1 MTLYDDVIT
10 ARHAAL
16 ITCNDHRPVRL
27 EDLHKENSKITVVKV
42 LPKYVRQRYTALK
55 KRFLLTQSSKM
66 RYVLL
71 HFGPPRIPITMN
83 LCSEEGGGGGTAIL
97 QPPRTPLGGGGVI
110 KEVEIFLVD
119 SWYRN
124 NCS

>member
-16 ITCNDHRPVRL
+16 ITCNDHRPDKQ
-27 EDLHKENSKITVVKV
+27 ENYHKENSTITVVKV

-55 KRFLLTQSSKM
+55 KRFLLTYSSKM

-71 HFGPPRIPITMN
+71 NFAPPRIPTRMI
-83 LCSEEGGGGGTAIL
+83 LCSEEGGGGQRYPA
-97 QPPRTPLGGGGVI
+97 RTPWGGGGG
-110 KEVEIFLVD
+110 
-119 SWYRN
+119 
-124 NCS
+124 

>member
-16 ITCNDHRPVRL
+16 ITCNDHRPDKQ
-27 EDLHKENSKITVVKV
+27 ENSHKENFTITVVKV

-55 KRFLLTQSSKM
+55 KRFLLTYSSKM

-71 HFGPPRIPITMN
+71 NLDQIPTRMI
-83 LCSEEGGGGGTAIL
+83 LCSEEDVGG
-97 QPPRTPLGGGGVI
+97 
-110 KEVEIFLVD
+110 
-119 SWYRN
+119 RN
-124 NCS
+124 ISSRFMVQKQL